1 MIFWVGRFKKSLF
14 SAAISKLLKGKCW
27 FWPGTVDL
35 KSLILGP
42 TRVKAALAKVLFKH
56 YESLSVLL
64 APSILMPSLT
74 LGNPTCLIVDAGYQE
89 TKVIPVFEGVPV
101 LKVGSRMT
109 RIQVTLKIW
118 SLYLLRFSQGLA
130 SVGKIRVE
138 NFTSRNR
145 EDSVVAVDSRDQR

>member
-109 RIQVTLKIW
+109 RIQVTLEIW
-118 SLYLLRFSQGLA
+118 SLCPFLRL
-130 SVGKIRVE
+130 GKRRKNPGREFCIKK
-138 NFTSRNR
+138 SRR
-145 EDSVVAVDSRDQR
+145 FCRRDR